1 MSAFTDLA
9 KYAGRWLQVFY
20 SPGKAFA
27 ELDTAQSSAEWM
39 LVLIL
44 VMSVVLG
51 AGIVTLPVALDT
63 ERALIETEFQSYSD
77 LSADQKTVILREAV
91 QFDLRQLVGLL
102 IMPSSVCFMILA
114 WSVVGKHCG
123 ELIFGEL
130 LPYGKVLPIAGY
142 ASLVLV
148 PETVFKTSLVLLWGS
163 LDPPTH
169 PGVFLD
175 DADPETL
182 PGLFLPGV
190 DFFGIWFL
198 FLLGLGLARTFR
210 GSARLTWLALG
221 LVWGVWIVIR
231 RTIELLGTVYV

>member
-1 MSAFTDLA
+1 MSASTDLVR
-9 KYAGRWLQVFY
+9 YAGRWLQVFY
-20 SPGKAFA
+20 RPGNAFA
-27 ELDTAQSSAEWM
+27 DLDTRQSTTESI

-44 VMSVVLG
+44 VMSVVLC
-51 AGIVTLPVALDT
+51 AGIVTLPVALNA

-77 LSADQKTVILREAV
+77 LSADQQSIILREALE
-91 QFDLRQLVGLL
+91 FDHRQLIGLL
-102 IMPSSVCFMILA
+102 VMPASVCFMVAA

-123 ELIFGEL
+123 ELIFGKL
-130 LPYGKVLPIAGY
+130 LPYGKVLPITGY

-148 PETVFKTSLVLLWGS
+148 PETIVKTALVLLSGS
-163 LDPPTH
+163 LDPPIH
-169 PGVFLD
+169 PGLFLD

-182 PGLFLPGV
+182 WSMFLPGV

-210 GSARLTWLALG
+210 GSATLAWLALG
-221 LVWGVWIVIR
+221 LVWGIWIVIR

>member
-1 MSAFTDLA
+1 MNASTDPA

-20 SPGKAFA
+20 RPRKAFA
-27 ELDTAQSSAEWM
+27 DLETGQSTAEWM

-44 VMSVVLG
+44 VMSVVLC
-51 AGIVTLPVALDT
+51 AGIVTLPVALDR

-77 LSADQKTVILREAV
+77 LNADQQSLILREAV
-91 QFDLRQLVGLL
+91 QFDHRQLIGLL
-102 IMPSSVCFMILA
+102 VMPASVCFMVFA

-123 ELIFGEL
+123 ELIFGKL

-148 PETVFKTSLVLLWGS
+148 PETIVKTSLVLLSGS
-163 LDPPTH
+163 LDPPIH
-169 PGVFLD
+169 PGWFLD

-182 PGLFLPGV
+182 WSLFLSGV

-198 FLLGLGLARTFR
+198 FLLGLGLAQTFR

-221 LVWGVWIVIR
+221 LVWGMWIVIR
-231 RTIELLGTVYV
+231 RAVELLGTVYV